1 MNNVFK
7 WLTDNKKLLMD
18 KYILRMIPN
27 TRDAEDF
34 FHDLYIIMSNKDE
47 KKLKKIYDNNELE
60 PYVFIIIRNNLKSAS
75 SRYYFT
81 YRKPNGL
88 EYEENKD
95 DREYKEDNNKEVLL
109 NEIESEWK
117 TLKDKIDSNIDSFIE
132 ETPRAFVDKELF
144 NLFFKQD
151 LSHRAI
157 TEKLDIPTTSVFNN
171 IKKTKDR
178 ILLELDKD
186 IKELDYKLEYYNNL

>member
-1 MNNVFK
+1 MNNVFD
-7 WLTDNKKLLMD
+7 WLTDNKHMLMS

-34 FHDLYIIMSNKDE
+34 YQDLYIVMASKDE

-60 PYVFIIIRNNLKSAS
+60 PYTYIIIRNNLQSTT
-75 SRYYFT
+75 SRYYCT

-95 DREYKEDNNKEVLL
+95 SREYKEDSNKETLL
-109 NEIESEWK
+109 TEIESDWK
-117 TLKDKIDSNIDSFIE
+117 LLKDKIDSNIDSFIE
-132 ETPRAFVDKELF
+132 DTPRAFVDKELF

-178 ILLELDKD
+178 ILLELDKE